1 MNLLGDSFQGKKDEY
16 SEEQKQCIVEAV
28 EALDHLGTKPLMMLG
43 KIQSGK
49 TKTFIGVIAL
59 AFDNGYDLSVV
70 LTKNSNALAKQTTS
84 RLQGEF
90 KEFVEDDLI
99 DVYDIMSM
107 PSHLSAYEMDKQ
119 MIIVVKKEKN
129 NLKKLM
135 NFIQEYA
142 KAGSRKCLIIDDE
155 ADYCS
160 IRFEKNKETKEFDL
174 RKISEQINDLRLAL
188 DCKFVQVTATPYA
201 LYLQPDDIVLNGE
214 LIEPIKPAKTVL
226 VPYGEGYI
234 GGDYYFDEE
243 VNPYCHNLFEII
255 DPEELAIIKQSDR
268 RRFKIEEVL
277 TSKKI
282 TGLRTAI
289 LTFLVGGCIRF
300 IQNNA
305 GNRPRGKEN
314 KFSFIVHTEIAKASH
329 GNQYDIVNALIEELQ
344 KKVAEDEAEILKLI
358 VPVYSNLKE
367 SITDHGFTVP
377 ALNDVMLYFKHA
389 VKWVN
394 PIVVNSEKD
403 MDTLLDESGQLKV
416 RTPLTI
422 FLGGQILDRGITI
435 SNLIGFY
442 YGRRPQ
448 KMQQDTVLQHARMFG
463 YRNEKDLA
471 VTKLYTTLDLYERM
485 KKINEMDAQLRDDF
499 ENGKLDRGVIFIGR
513 DPKGKI
519 IPCSPNKVMMS
530 DTKLIKSHKR
540 IVPYGFNT
548 KSKTAIQ
555 AMISKIDTLVKL
567 YNRNELNGQ
576 FMVPKEV
583 ATQIID
589 YFYETIECDDLISV
603 DKKSFLGM
611 LEYLSTKEVHILSKI
626 NREMPRLRGNG
637 EYITSPEGAGLIP
650 QAKALAISEP
660 TLILL
665 RQNGRKEQGWKD
677 AEFWW
682 PILIAPEKTE
692 TAMFTAEVEL

>member
-1 MNLLGDSFQGKKDEY
+1 MNLLGDFFQGKKDEY

-84 RLQGEF
+84 RLQSEF
-90 KEFVEDDLI
+90 KDFVEDDLI

-107 PSHLSAYEMDKQ
+107 PSNLSAYEMDKQ
-119 MIIVVKKEKN
+119 LIIVVKKEKN

-135 NFIQEYA
+135 NFIQVYGKDA
-142 KAGSRKCLIIDDE
+142 SRKCLIIDDE

-160 IRFEKNKETKEFDL
+160 IGFEKNKETKEFDL
-174 RKISEQINDLRLAL
+174 RKISGQINDLRLAL

-214 LIEPIKPAKTVL
+214 IIEPIKPAKTVL

-234 GGDYYFDEE
+234 GGDYYFNEDI
-243 VNPYCHNLFEII
+243 NPHCHTLFEII
-255 DPEELAIIKQSDR
+255 DPEELAVIKQSDR

-277 TSKKI
+277 TSRKI
-282 TGLRTAI
+282 AGLRAAI

-300 IQNNA
+300 IQNGA

-329 GNQYDIVNALIEELQ
+329 GNQHDIVSALIEELQ
-344 KKVAEDEAEILKLI
+344 KKVIEDESEVLKLI

-367 SITDHGFTVP
+367 SITAHGFEVP
-377 ALNDVMLYFKHA
+377 ALNDVMTYFKQA

-485 KKINEMDAQLRDDF
+485 KTINEMDSQLRDDF
-499 ENGKLDRGVIFIGR
+499 ENGKLERGVIFIGR
-513 DPKGKI
+513 DPKGRI

-540 IVPYGFNT
+540 VVPYGFNT
-548 KSKTAIQ
+548 KSKTAIKNT
-555 AMISKIDTLVKL
+555 ITKIDNLVKS
-567 YNRNELNGQ
+567 YNNGELKGQ
-576 FMVPKEV
+576 FVVPKQV
-583 ATQIID
+583 ASQIVE
-589 YFYETIECDDLISV
+589 YFYETIEMEASMSV
-603 DKKSFLGM
+603 DQKSFLG
-611 LEYLSTKEVHILSKI
+611 LIEYLSTTEVHVLTKI
-626 NREMPRLRGNG
+626 DRDMPRFRTNG
-637 EYITSPEGAGLIP
+637 EYITSPEGAGVIP
-650 QAKALAISEP
+650 EARSLAKSEP

-665 RQNGRKEQGWKD
+665 RQDGRKEQGWKD